1 MESAAKMN
9 PSEVPTEMGKERL
22 TLLRRLSDVV
32 GLPSSRINTFERSVV
47 ADLLIEVLRQAP
59 LEERVRVASRLSQL
73 TEIPNNLCRML
84 LRDDIA
90 VASKLIDDN
99 QALNDFD
106 LMGCAKDAS
115 LEHCKHIAMRRPVSA
130 ALADALIARNNVE
143 VMLKVLA
150 NDFAMIPMTALEKIV
165 AHSRFHPE
173 LCAAVLKRPE
183 LRPSSA
189 YMIFWWCSEAERA
202 TILRRFAVSREVLQS
217 SVSDMFKLAFSD
229 SFDDPVVLK
238 ALQFIERRQRRR
250 DLAEASPYGGL
261 EGLIKEASV
270 QGMTPEIVADIGHL
284 AGIRPLTAAKI
295 LSDEGGEA
303 MAVLCKATG
312 LTRQYLSM
320 LWKAMRHNSAGSEEL
335 RAQRWERVQVTYEML
350 AVDRAQTVIRYWNWA
365 LTSALT
371 PDLIRAIREGEDH
384 LIDEFSA
391 AERAALLALGA
402 DMRVETSTQQL

>member
-1 MESAAKMN
+1 MSAA
-9 PSEVPTEMGKERL
+9 EAPTEIGRERL

-32 GLPSSRINTFERSVV
+32 GLPSSRINAFERSVV

-59 LEERVRVASRLSQL
+59 LEERVRVASKLSPL

-84 LRDDIA
+84 LRDDIE
-90 VASKLIDDN
+90 VASKLIDEN

-106 LMGCAKDAS
+106 LIGCVNEAS
-115 LEHCKHIAMRRPVSA
+115 LEHCKRIAMRRPVSA
-130 ALADALIARNNVE
+130 ALSDALIARNDVE
-143 VMLKVLA
+143 IMQLVLA
-150 NDFAMIPMTALEKIV
+150 NDFALIPMTALEKIV
-165 AHSRFHPE
+165 AYSRFHPE
-173 LCAAVLKRPE
+173 LCASVLKRPE

-189 YMIFWWCSEAERA
+189 YMIFWWCSAAERSI
-202 TILRRFAVSREVLQS
+202 ILRRFAVSREVLQS
-217 SVSDMFKLAFSD
+217 SVSDMFRLAFSGD
-229 SFDDPVVLK
+229 FDDQVVLK

-261 EGLIKEASV
+261 EGLIKEASI

-303 MAVLCKATG
+303 LAVLCKATG
-312 LTRQYLSM
+312 LTRHYLSL
-320 LWKAMRHNSAGSEEL
+320 LWKAMRYDGSGNDEVQSE
-335 RAQRWERVQVTYEML
+335 RWQRVQVTYEML

-391 AERAALLALGA
+391 AERAALLALGGDLRSEQA
-402 DMRVETSTQQL
+402 S

>member
-9 PSEVPTEMGKERL
+9 PSEVPTEMGRERL

-32 GLPSSRINTFERSVV
+32 GLPSSRINAFERSVV

-59 LEERVRVASRLSQL
+59 LEERVKVAGRLSQL

-90 VASKLIDDN
+90 VASRLIDEN

-106 LMGCAKDAS
+106 LIGCVNDAT
-115 LEHCKHIAMRRPVSA
+115 LEHCKHIALRRPVSA
-130 ALADALIARNNVE
+130 ALSDALIGRGDVDI
-143 VMLKVLA
+143 MLLVLA
-150 NDFAMIPMTALEKIV
+150 NDFALIPMTALEKIV
-165 AHSRFHPE
+165 AYSRFHPE

-189 YMIFWWCSEAERA
+189 YMIFWWCNEAERSI
-202 TILRRFAVSREVLQS
+202 ILRRFAVSREVLQS
-217 SVSDMFKLAFSD
+217 SVSDMFKLAFND
-229 SFDDPVVLK
+229 TFDDPVVLK

-261 EGLIKEASV
+261 EGLIKEANL
-270 QGMTPEIVADIGHL
+270 QGMTPEMVAEIGHL

-312 LTRQYLSM
+312 LTRHYLSLM
-320 LWKAMRHNSAGSEEL
+320 WKAMRYNQHGNEEIQ
-335 RAQRWERVQVTYEML
+335 AQRWQRVQITYEML

-365 LTSALT
+365 MTSALT

-391 AERAALLALGA
+391 AERAALLTLSSDLRAE
-402 DMRVETSTQQL
+402 VE

>member
-9 PSEVPTEMGKERL
+9 PTDAPTEMGRERL

-32 GLPSSRINTFERSVV
+32 GLPGSRINAFERSVV

-59 LEERVRVASRLSQL
+59 LEERARVASRLSQL

-84 LRDDIA
+84 LRDDIE
-90 VASKLIDDN
+90 VASRLIDDN

-106 LMGCAKDAS
+106 LMGCASEAS

-130 ALADALIARNNVE
+130 ALADALISRNDVE
-143 VMLKVLA
+143 VMMLLLA
-150 NDFAMIPMTALEKIV
+150 NDFAVIPMTALEKIV
-165 AHSRFHPE
+165 ACSRFHPE

-189 YMIFWWCSEAERA
+189 YMIFWWCNAAERSI
-202 TILRRFAVSREVLQS
+202 ILRRFAVSREVLQN
-217 SVSDMFKLAFSD
+217 SVSDMFKLAFNN

-250 DLAEASPYGGL
+250 DLADASPHGGL
-261 EGLIKEASV
+261 EGLIKEASLK
-270 QGMTPEIVADIGHL
+270 GMTPEIVAEIGHL

-303 MAVLCKATG
+303 LAVLCKATG
-312 LTRQYLSM
+312 LARQYLAY
-320 LWKAMRHNSAGSEEL
+320 LWKAMRYDTSGSEDVQAE
-335 RAQRWERVQVTYEML
+335 RWERVQVTYEML

-391 AERAALLALGA
+391 AERAALLALGP
-402 DMRVETSTQQL
+402 DLRTDKSGQ